1 MGLLRFLPNTVIDVN
16 EEAVQSYIRPGGE
29 VAGKLDDVAQTANV
43 MNKGWA
49 AAHARS
55 GRLERGMTWNRAKL
69 TGPLQG
75 TSRIIS
81 SAAHTRYVNEGT
93 AQDGAGFIYPA
104 KKGWGAALFVPVNS
118 RRGNHLYPKFKGAG
132 AEIIGTKAKE
142 AVFFTEK
149 VKGQKGQHFL
159 EENLKASLRSNG
171 L

>member
-1 MGLLRFLPNTVIDVN
+1 MGLVRFLPNSVIDVN

-29 VAGKLDDVAQTANV
+29 VANKLDDVAQTANV
-43 MNKGWA
+43 YNKAWA
-49 AAHARS
+49 GAHKRS

-93 AQDGAGFIYPA
+93 RNDGTGFITVRS
-104 KKGWGAALFVPVNS
+104 GMFVPVQKG
-118 RRGNHLYPKFKGAG
+118 RGNFLYPKFRGAG
-132 AEIIGTKAKE
+132 TEIIGTKAKE
-142 AVFFTEK
+142 AAFLTDK
-149 VKGQKGQHFL
+149 VRGQKGKHFL
-159 EENLKASLRSNG
+159 EDNLKASLRSNG